1 MTNRRAGMR
10 WAGFAG
16 LPLLVYAEIFLRRN
30 LEHADRYL
38 YSFLEYFYK
47 NALPA
52 IFARPWWQL
61 LLPIRELTGAWSA
74 SIIITH
80 LVETR
85 IGVAN
90 TWYVFN
96 ALLVVVSFAS
106 AWLLFESFA
115 FAYTFAICMGFGTHF
130 FHTYAVTG
138 GMGSPLIACAFE
150 IVLVCACRFV
160 LAERRAGW
168 WGAAFA
174 ASLVWTTLSYE
185 GWLDLALFGC
195 AAAALFAVLA
205 WHEGAAQ
212 RARRLFGV
220 GLAVTATAMIYV
232 VIKTRFGYG
241 QNIGSES
248 DVIFNYRQWSPFLE
262 DLASNVVTHLY
273 MSVTNFLPPMLTSS
287 TALYEIGPEN
297 LIGMQFGYHERFSYL
312 VAMHYLFLWR
322 YAAGAL
328 ALGLGWLGVRLIAR
342 VWNRPSRDAI
352 VGITGLL
359 MMWLA
364 GSTHALIK
372 IRPMKVAPVMTYH
385 VLVGVIGAAVL
396 ISYGALMIWR
406 DWRSMKLRVA
416 AVAIIWGVLFYGAL
430 ARPQMLSHLAAQTG
444 LGSGLYPDPM
454 ASLLGMAGWERH
466 SPGGLRA
473 YVLVRRPPDMS
484 DEAALPPLVNDRPS
498 LPIPAPDLLL
508 WSRERHVSVSPIDGG
523 YEVSGNEEGGYQLMS
538 PVIPVPPHRRLMVH
552 AQGTVARGRVCLGV
566 LDKKLLWLL
575 APTPGL
581 TELSADTGSNDAV
594 TLVFATCAPEGNLV
608 PALFR
613 VKSVSYAIL
622 TSPGEV
628 SR

>member
-1 MTNRRAGMR
+1 
-10 WAGFAG
+10 
-16 LPLLVYAEIFLRRN
+16 V
-30 LEHADRYL
+30 
-38 YSFLEYFYK
+38 
-47 NALPA
+47 
-52 IFARPWWQL
+52 
-61 LLPIRELTGAWSA
+61 
-74 SIIITH
+74 
-80 LVETR
+80 
-85 IGVAN
+85 
-90 TWYVFN
+90 
-96 ALLVVVSFAS
+96 
-106 AWLLFESFA
+106 
-115 FAYTFAICMGFGTHF
+115 
-130 FHTYAVTG
+130 
-138 GMGSPLIACAFE
+138 
-150 IVLVCACRFV
+150 
-160 LAERRAGW
+160 
-168 WGAAFA
+168 AFA

-205 WHEGAAQ
+205 WHQGFAE
-212 RARRLFGV
+212 RARRLVGV
-220 GLAVTATAMIYV
+220 GAAVTATAMIYV

-248 DVIFNYRQWSPFLE
+248 DVIFNYRQWSPLLE

-297 LIGMQFGYHERFSYL
+297 LVGMQFGYHERYSYL

-406 DWRSMKLRVA
+406 DWRSVRIRVA
-416 AVAIIWGVLFYGAL
+416 AVATIWGVLFYGAL

-444 LGSGLYPDPM
+444 LGGGLYPDPM
-454 ASLLGMAGWERH
+454 ATLLQMVGQTRRTPA
-466 SPGGLRA
+466 GLRP
-473 YVLVRRPPDMS
+473 YTLVRRPAGMS
-484 DEAALPPLVNDRPS
+484 DEAALPPLVSDRPS

-508 WSRERHVSVSPIDGG
+508 WSRGRNVSVSRIDGG
-523 YEVSGNEEGGYQLMS
+523 YEVRGNEEGGYQLTS

-594 TLVFATCAPEGNLV
+594 TLVFATCDSEGSFF
-608 PALFR
+608 PATFR